1 MKERVF
7 LQHIKLAGFALLF
20 GTLFSSCATIGG
32 SGICQIAVS
41 SVPDSVDI
49 QVYDKKGQ
57 LICTTTTPD
66 TLELRTSRAYFK
78 RAEYSIQASKEGYQ
92 SKLQPLHFELN
103 KIYISN
109 VYSLFF
115 MPVGFLLVDPI
126 SGAMW
131 LPYETDLQLILQPEV
146 GQSDQ

>member
-1 MKERVF
+1 MKVSIILF
-7 LQHIKLAGFALLF
+7 FVGF
-20 GTLFSSCATIGG
+20 LFSSCATIGG

-49 QVYDKKGQ
+49 QVYDKQGQ

-109 VYSLFF
+109 AYLLFF

-131 LPYETDLQLILQPEV
+131 VPYEENIQINLNTKD
-146 GQSDQ
+146 DQD